1 MLMILPEEYFLQLYV
16 FLMIIY
22 INILKSNE
30 SINSVRV
37 HLPPLRVGVV
47 DT

>member
-30 SINSVRV
+30 SINSVRL
-37 HLPPLRVGVV
+37 HFSPPVKTVV